1 MLSQTNNRQILFI
14 VDQVGNTSKTWL
26 AQWLV
31 QQHRAFYCNYTGF
44 HDVMFAYKGQSIVVF
59 DICRDAVADLHY
71 GTIEALENG
80 ITFSKK
86 YESQMRLF
94 HPSQIVVCLNSAP
107 DLTKLSAD
115 RYVVKTVD
123 KLQAQ
128 FDQRVCRRE
137 SLISLKEGC
146 M

>member
-1 MLSQTNNRQILFI
+1 M
-14 VDQVGNTSKTWL
+14 
-26 AQWLV
+26 
-31 QQHRAFYCNYTGF
+31 
-44 HDVMFAYKGQSIVVF
+44 VF

-71 GTIEALENG
+71 GTIEALKNG

-86 YESQMRLF
+86 YESQMPLF
-94 HPSQIVVCLNSAP
+94 HPPQIVVCLNSAP

-123 KLQAQ
+123 KLQVQ
-128 FDQRVCRRE
+128 FDKRVYGRE